1 MKTFKFAAAL
11 LLGLFAALPALAQ
24 TPTRIRG
31 AIIGLDGQVLSVK
44 ERSGKEVKIK
54 LNDNFGVALVVPIT
68 LAEVKPGSFIG
79 AASMKQADGSHKAL
93 EVLVFPEAMRG
104 TGEGSYAWDL
114 LPNSTMTNANVE
126 AVVDGTSGREL
137 ALTYK
142 GGGKQKVVV
151 GADTPVVT
159 FQPGD
164 KSMLKPGQLVFVG
177 AQQAADGS
185 LSAGRVNVGK
195 DGYKPPM

>member
-1 MKTFKFAAAL
+1 MHPIKFAAAL
-11 LLGLFAALPALAQ
+11 LLSLLTAAPALAQ
-24 TPTRIRG
+24 TPARIRG

-54 LNDNFGVALVVPIT
+54 LADNFGVALVVPIT
-68 LAEVKPGSFIG
+68 LADVKPGSFIG

-142 GGGKQKVVV
+142 GGGQQKVTV

-159 FQPGD
+159 FQPAD
-164 KSMLKPGQLVFVG
+164 KAALKAGQLVFING
-177 AQQAADGS
+177 QMAADGTI
-185 LSAGRVNVGK
+185 SAGRVAVGR
-195 DGYKPPM
+195 DGFKPPM